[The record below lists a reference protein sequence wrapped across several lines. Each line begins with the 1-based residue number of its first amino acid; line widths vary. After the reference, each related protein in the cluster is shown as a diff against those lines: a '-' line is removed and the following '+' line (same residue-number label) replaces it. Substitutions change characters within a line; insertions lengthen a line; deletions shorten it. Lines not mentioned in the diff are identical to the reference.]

1 MKHLTRVLLILSL
14 FSATTSFGQTFK
26 FGHFDSNELIS
37 LMPERDSALVK
48 LERHSKELQATLNE
62 IQTEYN
68 TKFAQY
74 QQKQATWTAAVLE
87 TKQKELEEIRDRFT
101 RFNQNAQQEFDDMRQ
116 LLFAPVYK
124 KANDA
129 ITAIG
134 KENGFTYIFDLSSG
148 FIPYFNPEQSVDI
161 MPMAKSKLGIPAD
174 KKPMALPQDQEP
186 AQVQ

>member
-37 LMPERDSALVK
+37 LMSEMDSAVVK
-48 LERHSKELQATLNE
+48 LEKYSKDLQATATE
-62 IQTEYN
+62 IQTEYGN
-68 TKFAQY
+68 KYAQY

-87 TKQKELEEIRDRFT
+87 TKQKELDEIRERFT
-101 RFNQNAQQEFDDMRQ
+101 KFNQDAQQEYEQMRQ

-124 KANDA
+124 KANEA

-174 KKPMALPQDQEP
+174 KKPMKLPQAQEP
-186 AQVQ
+186 AQAQ